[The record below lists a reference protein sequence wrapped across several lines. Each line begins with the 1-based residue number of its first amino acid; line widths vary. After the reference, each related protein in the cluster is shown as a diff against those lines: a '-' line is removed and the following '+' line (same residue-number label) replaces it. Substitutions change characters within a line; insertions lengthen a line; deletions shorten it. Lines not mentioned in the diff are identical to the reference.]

1 MTSHDQLGGE
11 RGLQPGDQY
20 SVPTALLEAPDVWN
34 QEALRLTPAEIAEL
48 IETNG
53 ASVDVAPMHQ
63 FDTFEEFME
72 HQNNFWAS
80 FGAGGM
86 MGEINAQK
94 KYYQRFA
101 ILNPDSYIR
110 LARGHR
116 DIYARMVG
124 GEETFDDPW
133 WVEMY
138 EAYKKVSQLVDMSD
152 EYVIRDGEVDAYKLI
167 R

>member
-1 MTSHDQLGGE
+1 MTNPDQLGGE
-11 RGLQPGDQY
+11 SGQHEQHG
-20 SVPTALLEAPDVWN
+20 VPAALLEAPDVWD

-53 ASVDVAPMHQ
+53 ACVDVAPMHQ
-63 FDTFEEFME
+63 YDSFEDFMK

-86 MGEINAQK
+86 MGEINGRK

-101 ILNPDSYIR
+101 ILNPDMYVR

-116 DIYARMVG
+116 DIYARMVQ

-152 EYVIRDGEVDAYKLI
+152 EYVIRDGEVDEYKLI